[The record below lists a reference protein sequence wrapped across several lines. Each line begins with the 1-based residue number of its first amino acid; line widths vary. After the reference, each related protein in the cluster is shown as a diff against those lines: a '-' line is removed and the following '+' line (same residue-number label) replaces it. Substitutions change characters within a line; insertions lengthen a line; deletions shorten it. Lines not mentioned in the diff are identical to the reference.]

1 MLRCTNFGLDPG
13 RPWTRPRE
21 ETSPTLIFS
30 HWPSQAAPPGEMCAG
45 LLSAATRVLILLAL
59 SLSHMGSHP
68 SEHMLGVSCGWT
80 TIPAES
86 WQEGALRLRGAG
98 PEGLD
103 VKSVWLGDLQKV
115 GGFGTSK
122 LSIAEPGCTVHVSF
136 QVAHRPAL
144 RTQSAA
150 RVQWRRWRGPC
161 SCTRLDMAAS
171 TAGTQDLESGKRR
184 CGLAL
189 AIPAPGR

>member
-98 PEGLD
+98 PHTPLRQNRRQTF
-103 VKSVWLGDLQKV
+103 SSLLGRDACDFSRPYIATPCLRVRCVQNGSLPVSLHGNAEVAVDQFQQSSTNSLQGAAEARKQEAAW
-115 GGFGTSK
+115 GT
-122 LSIAEPGCTVHVSF
+122 L
-136 QVAHRPAL
+136 
-144 RTQSAA
+144 
-150 RVQWRRWRGPC
+150 
-161 SCTRLDMAAS
+161 
-171 TAGTQDLESGKRR
+171 
-184 CGLAL
+184 
-189 AIPAPGR
+189 